1 MTTVPPERH
10 LVWSNRC
17 APGLCFVL
25 GQNLKRSIKLIKLIY
40 CLCSYLFVDVSA
52 LFRGLKISLDFA
64 ELGKV
69 EGSDLL
75 GFLDLLLVALHLVL
89 QLVHQLLHPLVVLGV
104 MSVSQRKD
112 DPTKKEQIKTLWS
125 SS

>member
-1 MTTVPPERH
+1 M
-10 LVWSNRC
+10 LV
-17 APGLCFVL
+17 VL
-25 GQNLKRSIKLIKLIY
+25 L
-40 CLCSYLFVDVSA
+40 YLLVDVST
-52 LFRGLKISLDFA
+52 LLRGFKISLDLA
-64 ELGKV
+64 ELG
-69 EGSDLL
+69 EIESGDLL
-75 GFLDLLLVALHLVL
+75 GLLDLLLVALHLVL